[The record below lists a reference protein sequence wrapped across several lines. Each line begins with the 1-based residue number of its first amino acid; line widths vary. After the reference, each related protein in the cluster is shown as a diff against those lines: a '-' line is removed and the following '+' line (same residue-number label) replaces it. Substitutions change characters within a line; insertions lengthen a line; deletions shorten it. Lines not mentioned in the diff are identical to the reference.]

1 MKARHALLAL
11 LLVSPAA
18 AKKKEPA
25 VPVSPPAAST
35 AAAAVSPEMEAEVKR
50 LLVLTGA
57 EEAAAQMEAGMMAQF
72 NATLGQFGMPEDKL
86 GEAVADVKLEL
97 EKLVPKE
104 RQERIII
111 EAYARHMALDDVKAV
126 NAFYASPA
134 GRRVIKAT
142 PQVMKESMERT
153 GALMQSAMKDVFRAL
168 AKKYPE
174 LQALLPEE
182 PEPQDGAPKEAPP
195 PAKAEKAR

>member
-1 MKARHALLAL
+1 MRVRLALLAL
-11 LLVSPAA
+11 LLASPAA

-25 VPVSPPAAST
+25 AALPPPAAST
-35 AAAAVSPEMEAEVKR
+35 AAATVSPEMEAEVKR

-86 GEAVADVKLEL
+86 AGAVADVKLEL
-97 EKLVPKE
+97 EKLVPKA

-111 EAYARHMALDDVKAV
+111 EAYARHMALDDVRAV
-126 NAFYASPA
+126 NAFYDSPA

-142 PQVMKESMERT
+142 PLVMKESMERT
-153 GALMQSAMKDVFRAL
+153 GALMQGAMKDVFRAL
-168 AKKYPE
+168 AAKYPE
-174 LQALLPEE
+174 LKALLPEE
-182 PEPQDGAPKEAPP
+182 EERK
-195 PAKAEKAR
+195 PANEEKGSR

>member
-11 LLVSPAA
+11 LLASPAA

-25 VPVSPPAAST
+25 AAAPPPAAST
-35 AAAAVSPEMEAEVKR
+35 AAAVTPEMEAEVKR

-86 GEAVADVKLEL
+86 GDAVADVKLEL

-142 PQVMKESMERT
+142 PQVMKESMDRT
-153 GALMQSAMKDVFRAL
+153 GVLMQSAMKDVFRAL

-182 PEPQDGAPKEAPP
+182 PQPQDGAAKEAEP
-195 PAKAEKAR
+195 PAKALK